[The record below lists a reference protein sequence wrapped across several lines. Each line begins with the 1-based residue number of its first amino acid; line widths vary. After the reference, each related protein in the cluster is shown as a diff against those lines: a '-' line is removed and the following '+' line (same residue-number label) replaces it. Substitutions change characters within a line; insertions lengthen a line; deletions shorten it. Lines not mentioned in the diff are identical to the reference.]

1 MISDGFEWSWFPV
14 KPFGIHEIFMRI
26 IKIMY
31 HTISSSL
38 IYIKGIHIDS
48 SLEKRAKTKLVVG
61 IQDLEAQVENFFCF
75 IETNILFGWMDIDV
89 CL

>member
-38 IYIKGIHIDS
+38 IYTDS
-48 SLEKRAKTKLVVG
+48 SLKERAKTKLVVG

>member
-38 IYIKGIHIDS
+38 IYTYRLKFEREGN
-48 SLEKRAKTKLVVG
+48 EKKFGEDGKQAKQLG
-61 IQDLEAQVENFFCF
+61 FCF
-75 IETNILFGWMDIDV
+75 EKKSSPLSSISW
-89 CL
+89 